1 MKKRLNK
8 LTAICL
14 LSFLL
19 ISCGIE
25 TDSGVKASGRIDPGP
40 AHSMVS

>member
-1 MKKRLNK
+1 MKKGLKK

-19 ISCGIE
+19 ISFGIG
-25 TDSGVKASGRIDPGP
+25 TDSGVKTSGRIDPGP